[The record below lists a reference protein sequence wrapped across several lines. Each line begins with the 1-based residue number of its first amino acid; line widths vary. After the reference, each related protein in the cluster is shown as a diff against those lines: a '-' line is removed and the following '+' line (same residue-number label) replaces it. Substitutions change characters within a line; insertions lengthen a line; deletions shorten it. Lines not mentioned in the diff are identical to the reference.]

1 MFDISFAELMIIMI
15 VGLIVLGPERLPIVA
30 RTIGHLLGRAQRYV
44 DSIKRDLRAEI
55 ELDNLRKL
63 QDAVHDNISTF
74 ENSLTKEI
82 SEIRK
87 SADISPDTASKS
99 TVDTNVE
106 QETTRIATPDP
117 AASQPEPLWQIPT
130 PLQPVAPPKII
141 DTIRKSIWRII
152 S

>member
-117 AASQPEPLWQIPT
+117 AASQPEPLM
-130 PLQPVAPPKII
+130 ANS
-141 DTIRKSIWRII
+141 DTTSASRATKK
-152 S
+152 